1 MSRSVGD
8 TVAKSVGVISEP
20 ECFQTTL
27 VGSGT
32 LIISSDGLTE
42 FMSDT
47 EIYGI
52 VRACRGDL
60 KSSIRRLQDTSKT
73 KWLQNDSVTDDTTI
87 IIAHYRA

>member
-1 MSRSVGD
+1 
-8 TVAKSVGVISEP
+8 
-20 ECFQTTL
+20 
-27 VGSGT
+27 
-32 LIISSDGLTE
+32 
-42 FMSDT
+42 MSDT